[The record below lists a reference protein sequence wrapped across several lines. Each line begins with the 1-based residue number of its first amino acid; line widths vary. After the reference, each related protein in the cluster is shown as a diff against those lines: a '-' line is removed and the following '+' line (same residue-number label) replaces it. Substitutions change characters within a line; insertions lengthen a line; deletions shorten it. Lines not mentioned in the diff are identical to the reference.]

1 VGTDLAISCAYFY
14 RSERAKKVKII
25 SVVAGKGGS
34 CKTTT
39 TIALAAILCHRRKI
53 LVVDADPQGSL
64 AWVSEQAEAEFDVA
78 QETDPKTLGK
88 LRNLSDYQALI
99 CDTPPGL
106 SGQSL
111 ALIVK
116 LSDYVIL
123 PTTISPLDI
132 RELTRTIH
140 QIVLPV
146 GNPYR
151 VLLSRV
157 DARRINEA
165 QDIQAELT
173 SKGIPVFKSIIRN
186 RVANERAIV
195 EGKLITQYKGSGGKQ
210 AAEDFQAVAKELLK
224 DLGGFK

>member
-1 VGTDLAISCAYFY
+1 M
-14 RSERAKKVKII
+14 
-25 SVVAGKGGS
+25 
-34 CKTTT
+34 
-39 TIALAAILCHRRKI
+39 
-53 LVVDADPQGSL
+53 
-64 AWVSEQAEAEFDVA
+64 A

-99 CDTPPGL
+99 CDTSPGL

-123 PTTISPLDI
+123 PSPISPLDV

-157 DARRINEA
+157 DARRINKA

-173 SKGIPVFKSIIRN
+173 SKG
-186 RVANERAIV
+186 
-195 EGKLITQYKGSGGKQ
+195 
-210 AAEDFQAVAKELLK
+210 
-224 DLGGFK
+224 